1 MEKAWDTNLTAA
13 RHDGRQAM
21 EARRISRVEFR
32 PVEGQPPRAA
42 KIGAYSRIDV
52 VRIGIRKL
60 ERDTR
65 DTGVSHHTFEN
76 ILRDEPVR
84 LKSLAELP

>member
-1 MEKAWDTNLTAA
+1 
-13 RHDGRQAM
+13 M
-21 EARRISRVEFR
+21 EARRVSRLEVR
-32 PVEGQPPRAA
+32 PVEGQTSRAA
-42 KIGAYSRIDV
+42 RIGAYSRIDV
-52 VRIGIRKL
+52 VRIWIRKL

-65 DTGVSHHTFEN
+65 DIGVSHHAFEN

>member
-1 MEKAWDTNLTAA
+1 MEKPWDIHLTAE
-13 RHDGRQAM
+13 RHDGRPAM
-21 EARRISRVEFR
+21 EARRVSRLEFR
-32 PVEGQPPRAA
+32 PVEGQTSRAA

-52 VRIGIRKL
+52 VRIWIRKL

-65 DTGVSHHTFEN
+65 DTGVSHHAFEN

>member
-1 MEKAWDTNLTAA
+1 
-13 RHDGRQAM
+13 M
-21 EARRISRVEFR
+21 EARRVSRVEFR
-32 PVEGQPPRAA
+32 PVGGQTSRAA
-42 KIGAYSRIDV
+42 KVGAYNRIDV

-76 ILRDEPVR
+76 ILRDELVR
-84 LKSLAELP
+84 LKTLAELP